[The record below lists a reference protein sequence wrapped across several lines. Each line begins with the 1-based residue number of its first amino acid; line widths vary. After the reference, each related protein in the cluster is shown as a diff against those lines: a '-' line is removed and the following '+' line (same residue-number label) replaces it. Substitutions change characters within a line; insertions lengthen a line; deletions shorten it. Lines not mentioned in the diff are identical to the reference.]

1 MCSPYCYIYIKS
13 KAEEHIASS
22 LTDKGFQPLT
32 QNSVSLKLLSKSKKT
47 KMFARKAAIA
57 LRDKKRQEHIH
68 TLFTSPKDVNTL
80 VKLGKLYF
88 EEKKYHFAL
97 DLSRRAKR
105 SGHNEAATWKI
116 CGDCHVEIW
125 KERPLVSKKHLLYAL
140 SCYRQALKSI
150 MFSSKPRFL
159 VSVADVYTMYGSF
172 PGALAVLSQIIQNF
186 PSFQNLH
193 CVTHRAAVVLF
204 QIERYEDSLRYLK
217 HVLQRPPESYGRK

>member
-1 MCSPYCYIYIKS
+1 MRP
-13 KAEEHIASS
+13 
-22 LTDKGFQPLT
+22 TTQPRT
-32 QNSVSLKLLSKSKKT
+32 KFRFSQISENLKKR

-68 TLFTSPKDVNTL
+68 TLFTSPKDVNIL

-97 DLSRRAKR
+97 DLLERAKR

-140 SCYRQALKSI
+140 SCYRRALKSI
-150 MFSSKPRFL
+150 MFSSKPTFL

-172 PGALAVLSQIIQNF
+172 PGALACYASCHGCGQ
-186 PSFQNLH
+186 
-193 CVTHRAAVVLF
+193 
-204 QIERYEDSLRYLK
+204 YW
-217 HVLQRPPESYGRK
+217 